1 MSDESAKYQS
11 GEAPPPNSVDADVI
25 ISADTLRDNRI
36 PPGQS
41 RTRKWPVLDATG
53 TPAIP
58 ADWQLD
64 VFGLVD
70 HPLTF
75 TLDEFRQL
83 PRVKVFA
90 DFHCVTR
97 WSRLGNLWEGVS
109 TRSLCA
115 AAGIRAEAKFV
126 LLHAY
131 DNGWT
136 SNLPLQNFLAPDAL
150 IADLHEGEPL
160 SADHGGPVR
169 AIVPLLYA
177 WKSAKWLKAIEFS
190 AEDKLGFWERG
201 GYHSHGDPW
210 VVDDTHVD
218 GERFQVPSE
227 VPPGFNDG
235 SNPF

>member
-1 MSDESAKYQS
+1 MTTDDTKYQS
-11 GEAPPPNSVDADVI
+11 GEPVQPGSLHAEVI
-25 ISADTLRDNRI
+25 ISSDTLRENRI

-53 TPAIP
+53 TPAMP
-58 ADWQLD
+58 ANWKLE

-70 HPLTF
+70 RPLTF

-109 TRSLCA
+109 TRYLFD
-115 AAGIRAEAKFV
+115 AAGVRAEAKFV

-131 DNGWT
+131 DNGWST
-136 SNLPLQNFLAPDAL
+136 NLPLADFLAPDAL

-169 AIVPLLYA
+169 AVVPLLYA

-190 AEDKLGFWERG
+190 AENQLGYWERG

-210 VVDDTHVD
+210 MVDETHVD
-218 GERFQVPSE
+218 GERFQNPSDL
-227 VPPGFNDG
+227 PPGFNDG
-235 SNPF
+235 SDPF

>member
-1 MSDESAKYQS
+1 E
-11 GEAPPPNSVDADVI
+11 
-25 ISADTLRDNRI
+25 
-36 PPGQS
+36 
-41 RTRKWPVLDATG
+41 
-53 TPAIP
+53 
-58 ADWQLD
+58 

-70 HPLTF
+70 RKLSF
-75 TLDEFRQL
+75 TLDEFRRL
-83 PRVKVFA
+83 PRAKVFA

-109 TRSLCA
+109 TRYFFA
-115 AAGIRAEAKFV
+115 AAAVRSEAKFV

-131 DNGWT
+131 DNGWST
-136 SNLPLQNFLAPDAL
+136 NLPLKDFLAPDAL
-150 IADLHEGEPL
+150 ISDRHDGEPL

-177 WKSAKWLKAIEFS
+177 WKSAKWLKAIEFM

-210 VVDDTHVD
+210 VVDETHVD
-218 GERFQVPSE
+218 GERFQIPSQ

-235 SNPF
+235 PEW